1 MCQCAHAA
9 SHTKDTYLS
18 SKFHSIKARRGVQ
31 KAAIATSRHIMIGAF
46 HIIKNK
52 EPYKELGGDFLL
64 RLRPKNVAQSMIKR
78 LKSLGYEV
86 IEKNVI

>member
-1 MCQCAHAA
+1 MEI
-9 SHTKDTYLS
+9 TYDSLS
-18 SKFHSIKARRGVQ
+18 GVQ